1 MGGLRPGRVIRKVE
15 RPWTR
20 VSKHKPKRSY
30 VKGVPFPKTHQFE
43 MGNKKGVFD
52 TDIYLVSQQAI
63 QIRDNAVEAGRIV
76 ATRHLESA
84 LTADGFFLKIL
95 AYPHHVIR
103 EKPIATGAGAD
114 RYSQGMAHAFGKPT
128 GSAIQAKKGQKLMR
142 IRVNKE
148 NVGVAKEAL
157 KKLGKKISV
166 TTKIIIEDNKQILT
180 ASPVEEK
187 KETNAVVEVKQAP
200 KTAESKTPATEEKK

>member
-1 MGGLRPGRVIRKVE
+1 MGLRPGRVIRKVE

-20 VSKHKPKRSY
+20 VSKHKPKKSY

-43 MGNKKGVFD
+43 MGNKKGTFD
-52 TDIYLVSQQAI
+52 TTIYLISTQNI

-76 ATRHLESA
+76 ATRHLESK
-84 LTADGFFLKIL
+84 LTAEGFFLKIL

-128 GSAIQAKKGQKLMR
+128 GSAIQAKKGQKLIR
-142 IRVNKE
+142 VRVNKE
-148 NVGVAKEAL
+148 NVPTAKLAL
-157 KKLGKKISV
+157 KKLGMKISA
-166 TTKIIIEDNKQILT
+166 TTRMV
-180 ASPVEEK
+180 VEENK
-187 KETNAVVEVKQAP
+187 P
-200 KTAESKTPATEEKK
+200 TAN